1 MRLSIKQKAALVRML
16 DPWWK
21 TPRGNGTVQHG
32 FGQTLYSLQRKDLVR
47 FVAYNEEH
55 DGMQGP
61 FWILTEEG
69 REIAKTE
76 EQKDDPKVR
85 REVRR

>member
-16 DPWWK
+16 NIFWK
-21 TPRGNGTVQHG
+21 APRGNGTVQFG
-32 FGQTLYSLQRKDLVR
+32 FGRTLYSLQQKGLVR
-47 FVAYNEEH
+47 FVNYNEEH

-61 FWILTEEG
+61 FWILTDEG
-69 REIAKTE
+69 REIAEAEK
-76 EQKDDPKVR
+76 QKDNPKVR